1 MFKKYPLLK
10 GHLLVFITILIW
22 SLAFVGN
29 KVLLAYITPIEVMI
43 YRFLFAYVV
52 LFLLYPKWSL
62 PNSLKDEL
70 YFFILGFLGIFL
82 YFLLENFALKYT
94 QATNVGLYMG
104 AIPIF
109 TAILAH
115 FITKD
120 EKLSLNIVLGFV
132 IAIVGIALILLDG
145 AKFELQLKGDFLA
158 ILGALTFALYSVAL
172 KTAPTNYNYI
182 VITRKSFFYG
192 VILMLLYIVL
202 LHKKMHILEL
212 AKPTVY
218 INIIFLGFF
227 ASSLAFIFYKRGV
240 EIIGSVKSTNY
251 IYLVPLLTALFGIII
266 LNERVD
272 LQMCI
277 GGILILL
284 GLYISQKR

>member
-10 GHLLVFITILIW
+10 GHLLVFTTILIW

-70 YFFILGFLGIFL
+70 YFFMLGFLGIFL

-120 EKLSLNIVLGFV
+120 EKLSLNIVSGFV
-132 IAIVGIALILLDG
+132 VAIVGIAMILLDG

-172 KTAPTNYNYI
+172 KNAPANYNYI

-192 VILMLLYIVL
+192 VVLMLLYIVL
-202 LHKKMHILEL
+202 LHKNLHILEL
-212 AKPTVY
+212 TKPAVY
-218 INIIFLGFF
+218 INIIFLGLF

-284 GLYISQKR
+284 GLYISQKK

>member
-1 MFKKYPLLK
+1 MFEKHPLLK
-10 GHLLVFITILIW
+10 GHLLVFTTILIW

-43 YRFLFAYVV
+43 YRFSFAYIV
-52 LFLLYPKWSL
+52 LFLLYPKCSL

-70 YFFILGFLGIFL
+70 YFFMLGFLGIFL

-120 EKLSLNIVLGFV
+120 EKLSLNIVSGFV
-132 IAIVGIALILLDG
+132 VAIVGIAMILLDG

-172 KTAPTNYNYI
+172 KIAPANYNYI

-192 VILMLLYIVL
+192 VVLMLLYIGL
-202 LHKKMHILEL
+202 LHRNLHILEL
-212 AKPTVY
+212 TKPAVY
-218 INIIFLGFF
+218 INIIFLGLF
-227 ASSLAFIFYKRGV
+227 ASSLAFVFYKRGV

-266 LNERVD
+266 LHERVD

-277 GGILILL
+277 GGVLILI